1 MMYRILFLILGGI
14 GIYMRDKL
22 VYNYWDK
29 QRTKIGSIM
38 KVSGYTIEVEKI
50 WILNVILMR
59 EFIC

>member
-14 GIYMRDKL
+14 DIYMRDKL

>member
-1 MMYRILFLILGGI
+1 MYRILFLILGGI
-14 GIYMRDKL
+14 DIYMRDKL